1 MMFEKWQKLFN
12 GRDLKDWTPK
22 IVGSPAGVNF
32 GDTFR
37 VENGM
42 ISVRYDQYGGKFN
55 ERFGHLFYKT
65 QFSHYRIRA
74 EYRFVGQQLPDG
86 PGWATRNSG
95 LMLHGQTPESMTLT
109 QDFPCSIEVQLLG
122 GLGNGKRS
130 TANLCTPGTNVV
142 MKGKLFTPHCTDSS
156 SDTFDGDQWVTCEVE
171 VLGSES
177 IKHFINGKLVLEYT
191 QPQIDERDG
200 ISKSAWTPGTPKL
213 LERGTISLQS
223 ESHPVDFRKVEILDL
238 SRGRK

>member
-1 MMFEKWQKLFN
+1 
-12 GRDLKDWTPK
+12 
-22 IVGSPAGVNF
+22 
-32 GDTFR
+32 
-37 VENGM
+37 
-42 ISVRYDQYGGKFN
+42 
-55 ERFGHLFYKT
+55 
-65 QFSHYRIRA
+65 
-74 EYRFVGQQLPDG
+74 
-86 PGWATRNSG
+86 
-95 LMLHGQTPESMTLT
+95 
-109 QDFPCSIEVQLLG
+109 
-122 GLGNGKRS
+122 
-130 TANLCTPGTNVV
+130 

-191 QPQIDERDG
+191 QPQIDERDA

>member
-122 GLGNGKRS
+122 GLSNGKRS

-156 SDTFDGDQWVTCEVE
+156 SGTFDGDQWVTCEVE

-177 IKHFINGKLVLEYT
+177 FKHFINGKLVLEYT
-191 QPQIDERDG
+191 QPQIDERDA

>member
-122 GLGNGKRS
+122 GLSNGKRS

-156 SDTFDGDQWVTCEVE
+156 SDTFDGDQWVTCGVE

-191 QPQIDERDG
+191 QPQIDERDA
-200 ISKSAWTPGTPKL
+200 ISKSAWTPGTSKI

>member
-74 EYRFVGQQLPDG
+74 EYRFVGQHLRCG
-86 PGWATRNSG
+86 
-95 LMLHGQTPESMTLT
+95 
-109 QDFPCSIEVQLLG
+109 
-122 GLGNGKRS
+122 
-130 TANLCTPGTNVV
+130 
-142 MKGKLFTPHCTDSS
+142 
-156 SDTFDGDQWVTCEVE
+156 
-171 VLGSES
+171 
-177 IKHFINGKLVLEYT
+177 
-191 QPQIDERDG
+191 
-200 ISKSAWTPGTPKL
+200 
-213 LERGTISLQS
+213 
-223 ESHPVDFRKVEILDL
+223 
-238 SRGRK
+238 

>member
-109 QDFPCSIEVQLLG
+109 QDFPCSIAVQLLG
-122 GLGNGKRS
+122 GLSNGKRS

-177 IKHFINGKLVLEYT
+177 FKHFINGKLVLEYT
-191 QPQIDERDG
+191 QPQIDERDA

>member
-122 GLGNGKRS
+122 GLSNGKRS

-177 IKHFINGKLVLEYT
+177 FKHFINGKLVLEYT

>member
-122 GLGNGKRS
+122 GLSNGKRS

-142 MKGKLFTPHCTDSS
+142 MKGKLFTPHCTEST

-177 IKHFINGKLVLEYT
+177 FKHFINGKLVLEYT

>member
-122 GLGNGKRS
+122 GLSNGKRS

-177 IKHFINGKLVLEYT
+177 FKHFINGKLVLEYT
-191 QPQIDERDG
+191 QPQIDERDA
-200 ISKSAWTPGTPKL
+200 ISKSAWTPGKSKI

>member
-95 LMLHGQTPESMTLT
+95 LMLHGQTPESMSLT

-122 GLGNGKRS
+122 GLSNGKRS

-177 IKHFINGKLVLEYT
+177 FKHFINGKLVLEYT
-191 QPQIDERDG
+191 QPQIDERDA

>member
-65 QFSHYRIRA
+65 QFSHYRLRA

-142 MKGKLFTPHCTDSS
+142 MKGKLFTPHCTD
-156 SDTFDGDQWVTCEVE
+156 
-171 VLGSES
+171 
-177 IKHFINGKLVLEYT
+177 
-191 QPQIDERDG
+191 
-200 ISKSAWTPGTPKL
+200 
-213 LERGTISLQS
+213 
-223 ESHPVDFRKVEILDL
+223 
-238 SRGRK
+238 

>member
-1 MMFEKWQKLFN
+1 
-12 GRDLKDWTPK
+12 
-22 IVGSPAGVNF
+22 
-32 GDTFR
+32 
-37 VENGM
+37 
-42 ISVRYDQYGGKFN
+42 
-55 ERFGHLFYKT
+55 
-65 QFSHYRIRA
+65 
-74 EYRFVGQQLPDG
+74 
-86 PGWATRNSG
+86 
-95 LMLHGQTPESMTLT
+95 MLHGQTPESMTLT

>member
-122 GLGNGKRS
+122 GLSNGKRS

-177 IKHFINGKLVLEYT
+177 FKHFINGKLVLEYT
-191 QPQIDERDG
+191 QPQIDERDA

>member
-122 GLGNGKRS
+122 GLSNGKRS
-130 TANLCTPGTNVV
+130 AANLCTPGTNVV

-177 IKHFINGKLVLEYT
+177 FKHFINGKLVLEYT
-191 QPQIDERDG
+191 QPQIDERDA